1 MKNIKIDFA
10 TNTITVTKSFL
21 EAAQTP
27 YSEECITLHNL
38 QTDFPNMRI
47 VTRTTK
53 CSHTDNPNKG
63 LTYKYMR
70 KFVSTMDKENI
81 SVFNDTII
89 YFEDKYE
96 SKSTVYKCVRNWF
109 LENYPYHNELIVD
122 NAPKRKP
129 TVKSISGV
137 EGVANGS
144 SSDAA

>member
-10 TNTITVTKSFL
+10 TNTITVTKGFL

-47 VTRTTK
+47 VTRTIH
-53 CSHTDNPNKG
+53 SRHTANQNKG

-70 KFVSTMDKENI
+70 KFVYTMDKENM

-96 SKSTVYKCVRNWF
+96 NKSTVYNCVRNWF
-109 LENYPYHNELIVD
+109 LENYPYHNEMIVD
-122 NAPKRKP
+122 NAPKRKS
-129 TVKSISGV
+129 TLLSIDHI
-137 EGVANGS
+137 ENACGS
-144 SSDAA
+144 SPQAA